1 MSPSGTPKIVFNMR
15 VKLKLFFF
23 LLLLPAVMVSSC
35 QSKYSYLPP
44 LMEVQKLEHEESLG
58 SAPISVALVLGGG
71 GARGMA
77 HLGVI
82 EALEEAGIQIDLIVG
97 CSAGSIVGA
106 LYADNPDSKK
116 IRAILAP
123 LNKWDLLDY
132 DLLQS
137 QYGIGKGTSIAKLL
151 ESNLSAKNFKDLK
164 IPLVVVATDLKTGES
179 VALDKGSIETAT
191 RASSAIP
198 GYFEPIEIDG
208 RVLVDGAVVNQV
220 PVDVALRYKAEMII
234 AVDINE
240 VLAPEMPTNFLG
252 VAKRCMEIKFYHQNQ
267 SCLQGADF
275 VIKPDVG
282 QIGTFDDGDKHLI
295 YEAGKM
301 AALKMIP
308 QITEAK
314 AMQIQFHQTCAGITS
329 IADASG
335 IH

>member
-1 MSPSGTPKIVFNMR
+1 MC
-15 VKLKLFFF
+15 VKLKIPSF
-23 LLLLPAVMVSSC
+23 LLLLAALMFSSC
-35 QSKYSYLPP
+35 QSKYNALPP
-44 LMEVQKLEHEESLG
+44 LAATERLQFVEKPVSV
-58 SAPISVALVLGGG
+58 PVALVLGGG

-116 IRAILAP
+116 IRSILTP

-137 QYGIGKGTSIAKLL
+137 QYGIGKGTSISKLL
-151 ESNLSAKNFKDLK
+151 HSNLRSKEFKDLK

-179 VALDKGSIETAT
+179 VALDNGLIEPAT

-208 RVLVDGAVVNQV
+208 RILVDGAVANQV
-220 PVDVALRYKAEMII
+220 PVDIAYKYKAELII

-240 VLAPEMPTNFLG
+240 SLGVEMPTNFLG

-282 QIGTFDDGDKHLI
+282 QIGTFDDQDKHQI

-301 AALKMIP
+301 AALKVIP
-308 QITEAK
+308 QIAEAVE
-314 AMQIQFHQTCAGITS
+314 MQSLFHKTCPGMGHMANNFES
-329 IADASG
+329 P
-335 IH
+335 